1 MARYRGPV
9 GKISR
14 RLGIGITEKGQ
25 RVLNK
30 RSYPPGQHGPGAR
43 RRQTSDYGL
52 QLLEKQKA
60 RYMYGVLERQFR
72 RIFEKAQRVHGETGA
87 ALFTLLE
94 RRLDNV
100 VYRLGLA
107 TTRSQ
112 ARQIVSHGHI
122 TVNGRKTNIPSFT
135 VKVGDKVAVRPESR
149 RRAYFKNLA
158 DSGEL
163 NRRNV
168 PDWLRHNAVDQAGE
182 VLTLPRREDAE
193 PGINEQL
200 IVEYYSRRKP

>member
-25 RVLNK
+25 RILEK
-30 RSYPPGQHGPGAR
+30 RPFPPGQHGPSSR
-43 RRQTSDYGL
+43 RRQVSDYGI

-72 RIFEKAQRVHGETGA
+72 LIYEKAQRYPGETGA
-87 ALFTLLE
+87 YLFILLE

-107 TTRSQ
+107 STRQQ
-112 ARQIVSHGHI
+112 ARQLVSHGHI
-122 TVNGRKTNIPSFT
+122 TVNGRKTNIPSYT
-135 VKVGDKVAVRPESR
+135 VRVGDKVAVRAESR
-149 RRAYFKNLA
+149 SRMYFKNLVEGG
-158 DSGEL
+158 DLGKQK
-163 NRRNV
+163 V
-168 PDWLRHNAVDQAGE
+168 PDWLRFYTSDLSAE
-182 VLTLPRREDAE
+182 VVTLPRREDAE
-193 PGINEQL
+193 QGINEQL
-200 IVEYYSRRKP
+200 IVEFYSR

>member
-25 RVLNK
+25 RILSK
-30 RSYPPGQHGPGAR
+30 RSFPPGQHGPSAR
-43 RRQTSDYGL
+43 RRQISDYGL
-52 QLLEKQKA
+52 QLQEKQKA

-72 RIFEKAQRVHGETGA
+72 RLFEQAQRVPGATGA
-87 ALFTLLE
+87 ALFILLE

-112 ARQIVSHGHI
+112 ARQLVNHGHI
-122 TVNGRKTNIPSFT
+122 TVNGRKTDIPSYS
-135 VKVGDKVAVRPESR
+135 VKVGDRIAVRPESR
-149 RRAYFKNLA
+149 SRAYFKNLV

-163 NRRNV
+163 NRRKTA
-168 PDWLRHNAVDQAGE
+168 DWLRLNGTELSGE
-182 VLTLPRREDAE
+182 VVTLPRREDAE
-193 PGINEQL
+193 LGINEQL
-200 IVEYYSRRKP
+200 IVEFYSR

>member
-25 RVLNK
+25 RILNK
-30 RSYPPGQHGPGAR
+30 RAFPPGQHGPSAR
-43 RRQTSDYGL
+43 RRQVSDYGV

-72 RIFEKAQRVHGETGA
+72 RIFEKAQRYPGETGA
-87 ALFTLLE
+87 YLFILLE

-100 VYRLGLA
+100 VYRMGLA
-107 TTRSQ
+107 DTRSQ
-112 ARQIVSHGHI
+112 ARQLVSHGHI
-122 TVNGRKTNIPSFT
+122 TVNGRKTNIPSYT
-135 VKVGDKVAVRPESR
+135 VRVGEVIAVRPESR
-149 RRAYFKNLA
+149 RRTYFKNLV
-158 DSGEL
+158 DGGEL
-163 NRRNV
+163 GRRRV
-168 PDWLRHNAVDQAGE
+168 PDWLRVNTNDLSAE
-182 VLTLPRREDAE
+182 VVQLPRREDAE

-200 IVEYYSRRKP
+200 IVEFYSR

>member
-25 RVLNK
+25 RILS
-30 RSYPPGQHGPGAR
+30 RRPFPPGQHGPTSR
-43 RRQTSDYGL
+43 RRQVSDYGL

-72 RIFEKAQRVHGETGA
+72 RIFAKAQRYPGETGA
-87 ALFTLLE
+87 YLFILLE

-100 VYRLGLA
+100 VYRLGFA

-112 ARQIVSHGHI
+112 ARQLVTHGHI
-122 TVNGRKTNIPSFT
+122 TVNGRKTNIPSYT
-135 VKVGDKVAVRPESR
+135 VRVGETIAVRPESR
-149 RRAYFKNLA
+149 RRTYFKNLV
-158 DSGEL
+158 DSGDL
-163 NRRNV
+163 ARHKA
-168 PDWLRHNAVDQAGE
+168 PDWLRLNAAELAGE
-182 VLTLPRREDAE
+182 VTALPRREDAE
-193 PGINEQL
+193 QGINEQL
-200 IVEYYSRRKP
+200 IVEFYSR